1 MEFVDICKTHLGRSG
16 EFVAIVF
23 SLVAIIGATIV
34 FWVLM
39 SNFLYNSGM
48 FIHGKDIHVCFV
60 SRSDNGCVVY
70 AVWCGVVVWCVVC
83 GVWCVVWWVWCF
95 VVWCVLKSKGRKWH
109 FEID

>member
-83 GVWCVVWWVWCF
+83 GVWCVVCGVVGVVFCGLVCF
-95 VVWCVLKSKGRKWH
+95 KVKGQKVA
-109 FEID
+109 F

>member
-60 SRSDNGCVVY
+60 TRGVIMGVWCMLCGVVY
-70 AVWCGVVVWCVVC
+70 VVWCGVVWCVV
-83 GVWCVVWWVWCF
+83 
-95 VVWCVLKSKGRKWH
+95 
-109 FEID
+109 

>member
-39 SNFLYNSGM
+39 SNFLYNSGK
-48 FIHGKDIHVCFV
+48 FIHGKDIHVH
-60 SRSDNGCVVY
+60 
-70 AVWCGVVVWCVVC
+70 
-83 GVWCVVWWVWCF
+83 
-95 VVWCVLKSKGRKWH
+95 VL
-109 FEID
+109 